1 MYDTHAQSTTKV
13 VVCISHGLFCLL
25 ICLVSWGQAFAT
37 PAALLDHGHPV
48 ELFNE
53 QDLRMSMRSV
63 PLSLVGI
70 TPSKPIHLPSKQ
82 TRAIVNVS
90 YETIK
95 PSNTAQKHKPV
106 SVNASPEPATPQ
118 RIAGAKKLTRKPA
131 QLIGKPQKGV
141 PQWPHSVALESHI
154 EAGSTTL
161 YN

>member
-1 MYDTHAQSTTKV
+1 MYDTHAQSTTKG
-13 VVCISHGLFCLL
+13 CGMYISRLFCLL
-25 ICLVSWGQAFAT
+25 IFLVSWGQAFAT

-53 QDLRMSMRSV
+53 QGLADEYAPSV

-118 RIAGAKKLTRKPA
+118 RIAGAKKLTSLTTDRQTSKRCRN
-131 QLIGKPQKGV
+131 GPQR
-141 PQWPHSVALESHI
+141 ALESHI